1 MIERSNFV
9 IDGKNVEIQQFGAVQ
24 GWKLLR
30 KLTAIVGPAMGK
42 GANDYGAAIDTLF
55 MRLPE
60 NELIALL
67 KKLTQFVWI
76 DDRPVNFETDM
87 LVGSFSVKVVTE
99 VLKLNFEEF
108 FLTIKEQFQGLIQ
121 EVIEE
126 TE

>member
-76 DDRPVNFETDM
+76 DDRPLNFETDM

-108 FLTIKEQFQGLIQ
+108 FLTIKEQFQGLLQ

>member
-42 GANDYGAAIDTLF
+42 GASDYGAAIDTLF

-87 LVGSFSVKVVTE
+87 LVGSFSVKIVTE

>member
-126 TE
+126 AE

>member
-76 DDRPVNFETDM
+76 NDRPLNFETDM
-87 LVGSFSVKVVTE
+87 LVGAFSVKVVTE

>member
-108 FLTIKEQFQGLIQ
+108 LTIKEQFQGLIQ